1 LIKNSFIYLLVALVF
16 FGCYQIEKPKQ
27 PITLLSEQ
35 QMINILTDLS
45 ILSAAKGINKKKLEE
60 NGILPED
67 YIYKKHQI
75 DSVIFVENNIY
86 YSYDL
91 DLYNR
96 IYDKVKDTLTLLK
109 KKADKNSLKRIDKKA
124 LKKQEAKKELLVKEE
139 LKSSLYSKKDSTIK
153 ANLLKRGKTK
163 RRTKK

>member
-1 LIKNSFIYLLVALVF
+1 
-16 FGCYQIEKPKQ
+16 
-27 PITLLSEQ
+27 
-35 QMINILTDLS
+35 MINILTDLS

-139 LKSSLYSKKDSTIK
+139 FKSSLYSKKDSTIK